1 MLLFRLMGIPL
12 MLYILYGYNVP
23 CIPILCRCAWILLG
37 RTSAMKSAD
46 GLELVPVPSR
56 FEKNTVNGR
65 SKQPKLG
72 VISYT

>member
-1 MLLFRLMGIPL
+1 MLLFRLMGIAL
-12 MLYILYGYNVP
+12 MLYGYNVP

-56 FEKNTVNGR
+56 LKKTPVDGR

-72 VISYT
+72 VTSYT